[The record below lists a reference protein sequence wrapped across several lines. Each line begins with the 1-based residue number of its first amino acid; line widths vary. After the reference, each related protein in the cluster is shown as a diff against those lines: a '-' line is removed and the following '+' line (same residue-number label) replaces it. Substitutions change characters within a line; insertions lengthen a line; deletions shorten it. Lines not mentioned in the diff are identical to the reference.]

1 MSVLKGSGG
10 PWMEAGRE
18 AGLVLSAQRGDRD
31 AYMELVDHYSRPL
44 HRLAHALTRHPED
57 AIELT
62 HDAFV
67 YGWKNVSHLPVG
79 RPFCPW
85 LFRATRNLAIAVRRH
100 RAALGE
106 AQVTGPARQRAFL
119 AALSELTPDEQMVLA
134 LRVAGKLSYQDIGTT
149 CELPTRTVL
158 SRVASAR
165 EHLRAR
171 LAARARDAA

>member
-1 MSVLKGSGG
+1 MSATMGSGG

-18 AGLVLSAQRGDRD
+18 AGLVLSAQHGDRG

-44 HRLAHALTRHPED
+44 HRLAYALTRHHDD

-62 HDAFV
+62 CEALI
-67 YGWKNVSHLPVG
+67 YGWKNIRHLPVG

-85 LFRATRNLAIAVRRH
+85 LFRATRNLSIAVRRR
-100 RAALGE
+100 RAGQAESHAG
-106 AQVTGPARQRAFL
+106 GPVRLRAFL
-119 AALSELTPDEQMVLA
+119 SALSDLTPDEQLMLA
-134 LRVAGKLSYQDIGTT
+134 LRLGERLSYQDIGVT
-149 CELPTRTVL
+149 CELPARTVMGK
-158 SRVASAR
+158 VATAR